1 MKKLTSILIV
11 LAISISMWSMMPLAK
26 TVKAETTPPDP
37 YTYSDSTYDLYVQS
51 HPQVYPDITPIVI
64 QAVNY
69 NVALTDAAVST
80 IADENASIGSALLT
94 PERGGV
100 TWTVNVAEAGFYN
113 ILVRYYP
120 IEGKSSSIERNVIIN
135 GEVPFTS
142 AQGVVFHRVW
152 GDRETE
158 VKMDL
163 NGNHIKPI
171 QIETPMWREI
181 YIKDDLGYT
190 VEPFV
195 FYLNAGEN
203 TIGLVAI
210 KEPMLIDT
218 LTLTSKVEYQ
228 SYETYKQAN
237 ASKPAATNQS
247 IRIEGESAIAKSS
260 PTLYAITD
268 RSSSLTRPYHPALIR
283 LNTIGGD
290 KWKIPGD
297 WITWE
302 FEVEEAGYYNIS
314 IRAKQNQVRGIFSGR
329 MFYLNGEVLF
339 QEMTNAAFK
348 YNQKWQ
354 MVTLGNDVENY
365 EFYLTPGRHTLT
377 MEVTLGEYS
386 SLIREI
392 EDTINSLNTL
402 YRQIIQFTGTT
413 PDAYRDY
420 QLTTRLPYMLATF
433 QLEINNLKRISS
445 EIERISGEKSDKT
458 GLIDRIVV
466 QLEGFVSRPRTIH
479 TRLKTLNDN
488 VSALGTL
495 LQQLRE
501 LPLTIDYIM
510 VHTPDVAL
518 PKANEGFFA
527 ALWHSIRAFFY
538 SFIID
543 YSAIGATSEASGNRR
558 IEVWMT
564 MGRDQANVIRT
575 LIDETFTPESG
586 IIVDLKLVAPD
597 VLLRA
602 TLAGKGPD
610 VALNVDA
617 TLPVNYALRN
627 AVYDLRLFPD
637 YEQVATRFHHSA
649 NDQFSFNGGTF
660 ALPER
665 QTFLMMFVRDDIVKD
680 LGLKIPDTWDDIIE
694 IIPDLQSNHLQ
705 FFLPVNEEGATALNP
720 IFVSLLYQYGGELY
734 INDNKESGLSSE
746 AAMLAFEHWTE
757 FYTLYSFPRSANF
770 VNRFRSGEMPMG
782 IAYYDAYNT
791 LSVFAPELRGKW
803 SFYPIPGLRK
813 VDPVTQEEYIDRTG
827 VAVGTGV
834 VLMKQNAIRSEQK
847 KNDSWEFMK
856 WYTSTNTQV
865 RFGREMEGILGA
877 AARHTSANMAA
888 LEQLAWPV
896 KDYEKLSAQ
905 WETIQT
911 LPQVA
916 GSYISGREVENAFR
930 QTINNNV
937 NARETLYDYVLLINR
952 EIDRKRKEFGLPL
965 A

>member
-1 MKKLTSILIV
+1 M
-11 LAISISMWSMMPLAK
+11 AMMFGCLGFLPHVQK
-26 TVKAETTPPDP
+26 VRAEESSNDP
-37 YTYSDSTYDLYVQS
+37 YRYIDNTYEFYVSSYDQRF
-51 HPQVYPDITPIVI
+51 PDDAMIVI
-64 QAVNY
+64 DATTY
-69 NVALTDAAVST
+69 NVEKTDADVE
-80 IADENASIGSALLT
+80 IRADEGAMNQTALFT
-94 PERGGV
+94 PERGST
-100 TWTVNVAEAGFYN
+100 TWDVVIPEEGFYN
-113 ILVRYYP
+113 LSVRYFP
-120 IEGKSSSIERNVIIN
+120 IVGKSSSIERTVAIN
-135 GEVPFTS
+135 GDVPFSS

-152 GDRETE
+152 GNRDDEI
-158 VKMDL
+158 KIDI

-171 QIETPMWREI
+171 QVETPVWREAFVR
-181 YIKDDLGYT
+181 DDLGYT
-190 VEPFV
+190 VEPFL
-195 FYLNAGEN
+195 FYFEEGLN
-203 TIGLVAI
+203 TVSLIAI

-218 LTLTSKVEYQ
+218 ITVQSRMEYINYQ
-228 SYETYKQAN
+228 EYKQTN
-237 ASKPAATNQS
+237 AGRPTATNTA
-247 IRIEGESAIAKSS
+247 IRIEGEDAVAKSS

-268 RSSSLTRPYHPALIR
+268 RSSSMTTPYHPAQIR
-283 LNTIGGD
+283 LNTIGGE
-290 KWKIPGD
+290 KWEIPGD
-297 WITWE
+297 WIAWE
-302 FEVEEAGYYNIS
+302 FDVAEAGYYNIT

-329 MFYLNGEVLF
+329 MFYLNDEILF
-339 QEMTNAAFK
+339 KEMANAQFK
-348 YNQKWQ
+348 YNRTWQ
-354 MVTLGNDVENY
+354 MVTLGNETENY
-365 EFYLTPGRHTLT
+365 LFYLPEGRHTLR

-386 SLIREI
+386 GLIREI
-392 EDTINSLNTL
+392 EDSINNLNKL

-413 PDAYRDY
+413 PDADRDY
-420 QLTTRLPYMLATF
+420 QLTTRLPYMIATF
-433 QLEINNLKRISS
+433 QYEINNLKRISS

-458 GLIDRIVV
+458 GLIDRVVV
-466 QLEGFVSRPRTIH
+466 QLEGFVDRPRTIH
-479 TRLKTLNDN
+479 NRLKTLNDN

-495 LQQLRE
+495 LQQLKE
-501 LPLTIDYIM
+501 LPLTIDYLMI
-510 VHTPDVAL
+510 HTPDVAI

-527 ALWHSIRAFFY
+527 RIWHSVRAFFY

-543 YSAIGATSEASGNRR
+543 YSTIGAITETSGNRR

-564 MGRDQANVIRT
+564 MGRDQANVIRQ
-575 LIDETFTPESG
+575 LIDETFTPESD
-586 IIVDLKLVAPD
+586 IIVDLKLVAPE

-602 TLAGKGPD
+602 TLARRGPD
-610 VALNVDA
+610 VSLNVDS

-627 AVYDLRLFPD
+627 AVYDLRNFPD
-637 YEQVATRFHHSA
+637 YEEVASRFHHSA

-665 QTFLMMFVRDDIVKD
+665 QTFLMMFVRDDIVND
-680 LGLKIPDTWDDIIE
+680 MNLKIPETWDDIIE

-734 INDNKESGLSSE
+734 VNDNKESGLSSE
-746 AAMLAFEHWTE
+746 AAMVAFEHWTE

-770 VNRFRSGEMPMG
+770 VNRFRTGEMPMG

-813 VDPVTQEEYIDRTG
+813 VDPDTGVEYIDRTG
-827 VAVGTGV
+827 TAVGSGV
-834 VLMKQNAIRSEQK
+834 VLMKQTAIRSEQK

-856 WYTSTNTQV
+856 WWTSTDTQV

-896 KDYEKLSAQ
+896 KDYEKLSEQ

-930 QTINNNV
+930 RTINNNV

-952 EIDRKRKEFGLPL
+952 EIERKRKEFGLPI